1 MMSGMSGEA
10 MIRLNCSAD
19 WPLAGCCHTISTP
32 KFSSYFCQPK
42 DSSKPESTLDERFN
56 GSIHQVTDVAVPEV
70 LGNSPSGP
78 LPDDGT
84 GVPPS
89 PQPAS
94 ESAMTAHA
102 RNAEMLF
109 FMFVPLFTPFYY
121 PETSGFQRFQF
132 INHSSK
138 LPSLV
143 FNAMYFCFV
152 FTVFRH
158 R

>member
-1 MMSGMSGEA
+1 MKLSWLTPTRQLEA
-10 MIRLNCSAD
+10 EPAAGAEE
-19 WPLAGCCHTISTP
+19 LA
-32 KFSSYFCQPK
+32 
-42 DSSKPESTLDERFN
+42 
-56 GSIHQVTDVAVPEV
+56 
-70 LGNSPSGP
+70 
-78 LPDDGT
+78 LP
-84 GVPPS
+84 

-152 FTVFRH
+152 FTIFRH
-158 R
+158 RYFFVYHYFFQIYL